1 MHTHYVCAYIHVTI
15 REKGV
20 LFKFKW
26 YSTFK
31 PLDNKRW
38 GKFHCCSQAEQG
50 VSLYRILNGHMLFA
64 LMSKK
69 YNSSVNGHLIRTHQ
83 FSSAGILTLS
93 PSLVLSPRFS
103 SKLHTPFHLLVPSPP
118 SWYYVLKLWILQV
131 PRWIKRVCSV
141 LQENRA
147 TCVLTVFYRQ
157 SLKLIINL
165 INHLSIFSYTITLS
179 ILAQSYTVFFTLY
192 QHNLIKHKNT
202 SYYENNN
209 HKYTYVYMILYW

>member
-103 SKLHTPFHLLVPSPP
+103 SILHTPFHLLVPSPP

-131 PRWIKRVCSV
+131 PRWIEKRVCSV

-147 TCVLTVFYRQ
+147 TCVLTVF
-157 SLKLIINL
+157 
-165 INHLSIFSYTITLS
+165 
-179 ILAQSYTVFFTLY
+179 FFFFFFL
-192 QHNLIKHKNT
+192 QPWSWL
-202 SYYENNN
+202 
-209 HKYTYVYMILYW
+209 